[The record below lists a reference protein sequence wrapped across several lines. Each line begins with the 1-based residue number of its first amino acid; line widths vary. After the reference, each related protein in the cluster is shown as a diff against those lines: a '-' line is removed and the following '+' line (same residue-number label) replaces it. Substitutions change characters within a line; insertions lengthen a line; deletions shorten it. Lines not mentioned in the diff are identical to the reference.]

1 MKRKTLVGLSICLM
15 LMILS
20 IAPVSSTMII
30 KKTSTPIS
38 SLGKQGPILETEI
51 QPYIG
56 VFFIDVNVNNVGDQP
71 AHNVTISDTSFEGFV
86 IYNHRDE
93 TIDNVL
99 NPGETSHGGIGI
111 FFGWGK
117 FTVTLTIT
125 YDEGI
130 SDIISANG
138 YAFLIW
144 CFIP

>member
-30 KKTSTPIS
+30 KKTLTPIS
-38 SLGKQGPILETEI
+38 SLVKQGPILEAEI
-51 QPYIG
+51 QPNIG
-56 VFFIDVNVNNVGDQP
+56 VFFIDVHVDNVGDQP

-86 IYNHRDE
+86 IYNHHDYIIE
-93 TIDNVL
+93 DVL
-99 NPGETSHGGIGI
+99 NPGETRHGSIGI

-125 YDEGI
+125 CDEGI
-130 SDIISANG
+130 SANISANG
-138 YAFLIW
+138 YALLIF